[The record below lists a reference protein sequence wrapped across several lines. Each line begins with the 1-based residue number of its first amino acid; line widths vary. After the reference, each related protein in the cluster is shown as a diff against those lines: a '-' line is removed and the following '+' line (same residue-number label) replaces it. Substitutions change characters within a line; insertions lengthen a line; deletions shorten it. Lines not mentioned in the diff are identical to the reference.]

1 MSLNHHLRELW
12 DEAGYIDGSK
22 MGSAAVTAPP
32 GLDYRRVYHITTSEF
47 ALSDI
52 VFKRVKV
59 ARFSALNDPFEMLAP
74 KFTDRDVRKILGDF
88 KRKFDAEN
96 GLICFS
102 ADWTDPV
109 LWTHYGARHTG
120 ICLGFNVK
128 RRLLRKVRYVSRR
141 IVSNLPFGSVKSA
154 LEEEIVCTKFESW
167 RYEDEYRLVVDL
179 KAAKKEGALY
189 FLTFDEGI
197 ELAEVIIGARS
208 DVRANQLRKIVD
220 KHHDGVT
227 TIKARLAS
235 KSFNIVPLE
244 ASVPDVPS

>member
-1 MSLNHHLRELW
+1 MPLNDHLRKLW
-12 DEAGYIDGSK
+12 DDAGYVEGRR

-32 GLDYRRVYHITTSEF
+32 GPEFRRVYHITPSEF
-47 ALSDI
+47 AISDI

-74 KFTDRDVRKILGDF
+74 KFTDRAFGKMLGNF

-128 RRLLRKVRYVSRR
+128 KEFLRKVDYVSRR
-141 IVSNLPFGSVKSA
+141 VVSHLPYDTITST
-154 LEEEIVCTKFESW
+154 LEEVIVCTKFESW
-167 RYEDEYRLVVDL
+167 RYEDEYRVVVDL
-179 KAAKKEGALY
+179 KHAKKEGTLY
-189 FLTFDEGI
+189 FLRFDDDV

-208 DVRANQLRKIVD
+208 DVRATQLRKIVD
-220 KHHDGVT
+220 KHHKGVT
-227 TIKARLAS
+227 TIKARLAI

-244 ASVPDVPS
+244 ASVQQVPS